1 MYAVAYMYLCKSES
15 FVYLSAIGQNKNA
28 ANSNAIYQAKR
39 AAIAA
44 DSNNNNSP
52 SVPINPKHKKIN
64 KLEVAEFIVAR
75 NIKMDLELM
84 NSAVERKDLGDREL
98 TKFVLRM
105 NSKSCRELIDA

>member
-1 MYAVAYMYLCKSES
+1 MPQIQMLFTKQKGLPLLLIVTTIILH
-15 FVYLSAIGQNKNA
+15 LSK
-28 ANSNAIYQAKR
+28 
-39 AAIAA
+39 
-44 DSNNNNSP
+44 
-52 SVPINPKHKKIN
+52 NPKYKKIN